1 MSLYFTEISF
11 CLKFL
16 ETLVC
21 KLSAN
26 TLTIETSNGS
36 DFFSADD
43 GYQWVTWNL
52 YFSLDNGIVARA
64 DTRNKNAPQ
73 LDMFGIDVEGIS
85 KIFFTQV

>member
-1 MSLYFTEISF
+1 MVFS
-11 CLKFL
+11 

-26 TLTIETSNGS
+26 TLTIETSNGN
-36 DFFSADD
+36 DFFSGDD

-52 YFSLDNGIVARA
+52 YFSPDNGIVAKGDA
-64 DTRNKNAPQ
+64 RNENAPQ
-73 LDMFGIDVEGIS
+73 LDMFGIDVEGVS